1 MLKYENLFHLLTKKS
16 LSLGSIFQIDIDF
29 IILILYFL
37 VMIRSLYHK
46 SSDYN
51 SVAWT
56 LHFVFAFI
64 GESTWNV
71 GSFIMESKGII
82 T

>member
-1 MLKYENLFHLLTKKS
+1 M
-16 LSLGSIFQIDIDF
+16 
-29 IILILYFL
+29 
-37 VMIRSLYHK
+37 MIPSLYYK

-64 GESTWNV
+64 GDSTWNV
-71 GSFIMESKGII
+71 DSFIMECKGII

>member
-1 MLKYENLFHLLTKKS
+1 M
-16 LSLGSIFQIDIDF
+16 
-29 IILILYFL
+29 
-37 VMIRSLYHK
+37 MIRSLYHK
-46 SSDYN
+46 SSDCN

-64 GESTWNV
+64 GDSTWNV
-71 GSFIMESKGII
+71 DSFIMESKGII